1 MSNIIS
7 KTTINNLQYSFA
19 THGLCPIIVTDNGTS
34 FTSNEFKTFYIINGI
49 KHITTAPC
57 HSSSNDPV
65 KRAVETFNS
74 SIKKMREQS
83 Q

>member
-1 MSNIIS
+1 MPYYCN
-7 KTTINNLQYSFA
+7 
-19 THGLCPIIVTDNGTS
+19 IVTDNGTS

-65 KRAVETFNS
+65 KRAVKTFNFS
-74 SIKKMREQS
+74 MKKM
-83 Q
+83 

>member
-1 MSNIIS
+1 MSNITS
-7 KTTINNLQYSFA
+7 KATINSLRYSFA
-19 THGLCPIIVTDNGTS
+19 TRGICHITVKDNGTS

-65 KRAVETFNS
+65 KRAVKTFNS
-74 SIKKMREQS
+74 SMKKM
-83 Q
+83 